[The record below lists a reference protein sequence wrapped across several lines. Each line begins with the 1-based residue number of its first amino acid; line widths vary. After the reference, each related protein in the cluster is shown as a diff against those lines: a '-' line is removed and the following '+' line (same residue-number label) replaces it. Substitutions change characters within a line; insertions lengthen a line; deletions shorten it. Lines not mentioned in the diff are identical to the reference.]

1 MHSEDKIIIRGLRQN
16 NLKNVSLDIPKGKI
30 VVFTGVSG
38 SGKSSLIRDVFA
50 KQYADRVVLVDQSP
64 VTATG
69 RSTPASFLGFFDEIR
84 KVMAADNGVEPAL
97 FSFNSKEELVL
108 GTDCFDKPQ
117 RQTVQHDKKK
127 ALTMHD
133 DRLVFTEE
141 MMKKEAS
148 RCLGCG
154 VSVVDQNKCIGC
166 GLCTTKCE
174 FDAIHLSRDFPENST
189 LVNIDKMYMPVAEY
203 AVKRAARIAI
213 RSIKEIV
220 STYKE

>member
-127 ALTMHD
+127 ALPMHD

-213 RSIKEIV
+213 RSIKEKV

>member
-64 VTATG
+64 VTASG

-213 RSIKEIV
+213 RSIKEKV

>member
-84 KVMAADNGVEPAL
+84 KVMAVDNGVEPAL

-141 MMKKEAS
+141 MVKKEAS

-174 FDAIHLSRDFPENST
+174 FDAIHLSRDGPENST

-213 RSIKEIV
+213 RSIKEKV

>member
-1 MHSEDKIIIRGLRQN
+1 
-16 NLKNVSLDIPKGKI
+16 
-30 VVFTGVSG
+30 
-38 SGKSSLIRDVFA
+38 
-50 KQYADRVVLVDQSP
+50 
-64 VTATG
+64 
-69 RSTPASFLGFFDEIR
+69 
-84 KVMAADNGVEPAL
+84 
-97 FSFNSKEELVL
+97 
-108 GTDCFDKPQ
+108 
-117 RQTVQHDKKK
+117 
-127 ALTMHD
+127 MHD

-174 FDAIHLSRDFPENST
+174 FDAIHLSRDGPENST

>member
-16 NLKNVSLDIPKGKI
+16 NLKNASLDIPKGKI

-50 KQYADRVVLVDQSP
+50 KQYADRVALVDQSP

-141 MMKKEAS
+141 MVKKEAS

-213 RSIKEIV
+213 RSIKEKV
-220 STYKE
+220 NTYKE

>member
-50 KQYADRVVLVDQSP
+50 KQYADRVALVDQSP

-69 RSTPASFLGFFDEIR
+69 RSTPASFLGVFDEIR

-141 MMKKEAS
+141 MVKKEAS

-213 RSIKEIV
+213 RSIKEKV

>member
-16 NLKNVSLDIPKGKI
+16 NLKNASLDIPKGKI

-141 MMKKEAS
+141 MVKKEAS

-166 GLCTTKCE
+166 GLRTTKCE

-213 RSIKEIV
+213 RSIKEKV

>member
-16 NLKNVSLDIPKGKI
+16 NLKNVSLDIPNGKI

-141 MMKKEAS
+141 MVKKEAS

-213 RSIKEIV
+213 RSIKEKV

>member
-141 MMKKEAS
+141 MVKKEAS

>member
-16 NLKNVSLDIPKGKI
+16 NLKNASLDIPKGKI

-141 MMKKEAS
+141 MVKKEAS

-213 RSIKEIV
+213 RSIKEKV

>member
-141 MMKKEAS
+141 MVKKEAS

-174 FDAIHLSRDFPENST
+174 FDAIHLSRGFPENST

-213 RSIKEIV
+213 RSIKEKV

>member
-16 NLKNVSLDIPKGKI
+16 NMKNVSLDIPKGKI

-84 KVMAADNGVEPAL
+84 KVMAVDNGVEPAL

-141 MMKKEAS
+141 MVKKEAS

-213 RSIKEIV
+213 RSIKEKV

>member
-64 VTATG
+64 MTATV

-141 MMKKEAS
+141 MVKKEAS

-213 RSIKEIV
+213 RSIKEKV

>member
-16 NLKNVSLDIPKGKI
+16 NLKNASLDIPKGKI

-64 VTATG
+64 VTACG

-141 MMKKEAS
+141 MVKKEAS

-203 AVKRAARIAI
+203 AVKRVARIAT
-213 RSIKEIV
+213 RSIKEKV

>member
-50 KQYADRVVLVDQSP
+50 KQYADRVALVDQSP
-64 VTATG
+64 VTASG

-84 KVMAADNGVEPAL
+84 KVMAVDNGVEPAL

-141 MMKKEAS
+141 MVKKEAS
-148 RCLGCG
+148 RCL
-154 VSVVDQNKCIGC
+154 GC

-213 RSIKEIV
+213 RSIKEKV

>member
-16 NLKNVSLDIPKGKI
+16 NLKNASLDIPKGKI

-84 KVMAADNGVEPAL
+84 KVMEADNGVEPAL

-141 MMKKEAS
+141 MVKKEAS

-213 RSIKEIV
+213 RSIKEKV

>member
-64 VTATG
+64 VTASG
-69 RSTPASFLGFFDEIR
+69 RSPPASFLGFFDEIR

-141 MMKKEAS
+141 MVKKEAS

-213 RSIKEIV
+213 RSIKEKV

>member
-84 KVMAADNGVEPAL
+84 KAMAADNGVEPAL

-141 MMKKEAS
+141 MVKKEAS

-213 RSIKEIV
+213 RSIKEKV

>member
-64 VTATG
+64 VTASG

-141 MMKKEAS
+141 MVKKEAS

-189 LVNIDKMYMPVAEY
+189 LVHIDKMYMPVAEY

-213 RSIKEIV
+213 RSIKEKV

>member
-38 SGKSSLIRDVFA
+38 SGNSSLIRDVFA

-213 RSIKEIV
+213 RSIKEKV

>member
-50 KQYADRVVLVDQSP
+50 KQYADRVALVDQSP

-141 MMKKEAS
+141 MVKKEAS

-166 GLCTTKCE
+166 GLRTTKCE

-213 RSIKEIV
+213 RSIKEKV

>member
-64 VTATG
+64 VTATP
-69 RSTPASFLGFFDEIR
+69 PASFLGFFDEIR

-141 MMKKEAS
+141 MVKKEAS

-213 RSIKEIV
+213 RSIKEKV

>member
-50 KQYADRVVLVDQSP
+50 KQYADRVALVDQSP

-69 RSTPASFLGFFDEIR
+69 RSPPASFLGFFDEIR

-141 MMKKEAS
+141 MVKKEAS

-166 GLCTTKCE
+166 GLRTTKCE

-213 RSIKEIV
+213 RSIKEKV
-220 STYKE
+220 NTYKE

>member
-16 NLKNVSLDIPKGKI
+16 NLKNASLDIPKGKI

-69 RSTPASFLGFFDEIR
+69 RSTPASFLGFFDDIR

-141 MMKKEAS
+141 MVKKEAS

-213 RSIKEIV
+213 RSIKEKV

>member
-50 KQYADRVVLVDQSP
+50 KQYADRVALVDQSP

-141 MMKKEAS
+141 MVKKEAS

-213 RSIKEIV
+213 RSIKEKV
-220 STYKE
+220 NTYKE

>member
-50 KQYADRVVLVDQSP
+50 KQYADRVALVDQSP
-64 VTATG
+64 VTASG

-84 KVMAADNGVEPAL
+84 KVMAVDNGVEPAL

-141 MMKKEAS
+141 MVKKEAS

-213 RSIKEIV
+213 RSIKEKV

>member
-84 KVMAADNGVEPAL
+84 KVMAVDNGVEPAL

-174 FDAIHLSRDFPENST
+174 FDAIHLSRDGPENST

-213 RSIKEIV
+213 RSIKEKV

>member
-1 MHSEDKIIIRGLRQN
+1 M
-16 NLKNVSLDIPKGKI
+16 P
-30 VVFTGVSG
+30 
-38 SGKSSLIRDVFA
+38 
-50 KQYADRVVLVDQSP
+50 
-64 VTATG
+64 
-69 RSTPASFLGFFDEIR
+69 
-84 KVMAADNGVEPAL
+84 
-97 FSFNSKEELVL
+97 

-213 RSIKEIV
+213 RSIKEKV

>member
-141 MMKKEAS
+141 MVKKEAS

-166 GLCTTKCE
+166 GLRTTKCE

-213 RSIKEIV
+213 RSIKEKV
-220 STYKE
+220 NTYKE

>member
-1 MHSEDKIIIRGLRQN
+1 MKNNFGKESRERLLLLLYDEGESEESIMHSEDKIIIRGLRQN

-108 GTDCFDKPQ
+108 GT
-117 RQTVQHDKKK
+117 T
-127 ALTMHD
+127 L
-133 DRLVFTEE
+133 
-141 MMKKEAS
+141 
-148 RCLGCG
+148 
-154 VSVVDQNKCIGC
+154 
-166 GLCTTKCE
+166 
-174 FDAIHLSRDFPENST
+174 LS
-189 LVNIDKMYMPVAEY
+189 
-203 AVKRAARIAI
+203 
-213 RSIKEIV
+213 
-220 STYKE
+220 

>member
-50 KQYADRVVLVDQSP
+50 KQYADRVALVDQSP

-141 MMKKEAS
+141 MVKKEAS

-213 RSIKEIV
+213 RSIKEKV

>member
-1 MHSEDKIIIRGLRQN
+1 M
-16 NLKNVSLDIPKGKI
+16 KNVSLDIPKGKI

-141 MMKKEAS
+141 MVKKEAS

-213 RSIKEIV
+213 RSIKEKV

>member
-84 KVMAADNGVEPAL
+84 KVMAVDNGVEPAL
-97 FSFNSKEELVL
+97 FSFNSKEKLVL

-141 MMKKEAS
+141 MVKKEAS

-213 RSIKEIV
+213 RSIKEKV

>member
-64 VTATG
+64 VTASG

-84 KVMAADNGVEPAL
+84 KVMAVDNGVEPAL

-141 MMKKEAS
+141 MVKKEAS
-148 RCLGCG
+148 RCLGGG

-213 RSIKEIV
+213 RSIKEKV

>member
-16 NLKNVSLDIPKGKI
+16 NLKNASLDIPKGKI

-50 KQYADRVVLVDQSP
+50 KQYADRVALVDQSP

-141 MMKKEAS
+141 MVKKEAS

-213 RSIKEIV
+213 RSIKEKV

>member
-16 NLKNVSLDIPKGKI
+16 NLKNASLDIPKGKI

-141 MMKKEAS
+141 MVKKEAS

>member
-97 FSFNSKEELVL
+97 FSFNSKE
-108 GTDCFDKPQ
+108 GSCSA
-117 RQTVQHDKKK
+117 QT
-127 ALTMHD
+127 ALI
-133 DRLVFTEE
+133 
-141 MMKKEAS
+141 S
-148 RCLGCG
+148 RSARPCSTIRRKL
-154 VSVVDQNKCIGC
+154 
-166 GLCTTKCE
+166 LPCTTTALCSPRKW
-174 FDAIHLSRDFPENST
+174 
-189 LVNIDKMYMPVAEY
+189 
-203 AVKRAARIAI
+203 
-213 RSIKEIV
+213 
-220 STYKE
+220 